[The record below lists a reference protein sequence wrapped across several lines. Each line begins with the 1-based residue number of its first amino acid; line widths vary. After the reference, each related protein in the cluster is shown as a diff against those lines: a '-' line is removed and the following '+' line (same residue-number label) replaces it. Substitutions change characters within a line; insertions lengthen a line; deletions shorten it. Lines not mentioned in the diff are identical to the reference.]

1 MKAAL
6 FHAFGQPLELADV
19 PDPVAP
25 LDGVVIR
32 VEANGICRSDWHAWM
47 GHDPTIELPHVP
59 GHELAGTI
67 VDTGKE
73 TRNWRVGDRVTL
85 PFCCGCGRCEQ
96 CRAGHQHI
104 CDNDFQPGFTAWG
117 SFAQYVAVP
126 HADVNL
132 VRLPDE
138 LGFVE
143 AASLGCRF
151 MTAFGAVVD
160 KARVSPGEWVV
171 VHGCGGVGLSVVM
184 IAAALDARV
193 IGVDIDDDKLE
204 LARAVGASETI
215 DARRQDPVAAVHELT
230 LGGAQVSI
238 DALGSR
244 QTCQNSIQ
252 SLAKRGR
259 HVQVGLMLADDRHP
273 EIPMAEV
280 IAKELQILGS
290 HGMQAHRYEA
300 MLQMITS
307 GKLRPGML
315 IQRTVALEE
324 AGSELAAM
332 GRFSKRG
339 VTVIDRF

>member
-1 MKAAL
+1 
-6 FHAFGQPLELADV
+6 
-19 PDPVAP
+19 VAP

-315 IQRTVALEE
+315 IQGTVALEE

>member
-1 MKAAL
+1 
-6 FHAFGQPLELADV
+6 
-19 PDPVAP
+19 VAP

-73 TRNWRVGDRVTL
+73 TRNWRAGDRVTL

-104 CDNDFQPGFTAWG
+104 CDREFQPGFTAWG
-117 SFAQYVAVP
+117 AFAQYIAIP

-132 VRLPDE
+132 VRLPEE
-138 LGFVE
+138 LGYVE

-160 KARVSPGEWVV
+160 KAHVSPGECVV
-171 VHGCGGVGLSVVM
+171 VHGCGGVGLSAIM
-184 IAAALDARV
+184 IAAALGARV
-193 IGVDIDDDKLE
+193 IGVDIDHDKLE
-204 LARAVGASETI
+204 LARAVGGSETI

-244 QTCQNSIQ
+244 QTCQNSIR

-290 HGMQAHRYEA
+290 HGMQAHRYQA
-300 MLQMITS
+300 MLRMITA

-315 IQRTVALEE
+315 IQGTVTLEE
-324 AGSELAAM
+324 AGTELAAM
-332 GRFSKRG
+332 GRFSKTG